1 MARKIVITSGKGGVG
16 KTTITANLGLMLSV
30 KGFRVCLVDLDF
42 GLNNVDITLGL
53 ENRVSYDI
61 EDVIEGRCRIKQAL
75 VNDNKNK
82 NLYILPSGN
91 TRNINNISGQQI
103 KLVIENLSP
112 LFDYVLID
120 CPAGIDIGFHRAV
133 SCCDEALVIVTPYL
147 TSIKDAEKL
156 LQVIKTYKLNSVDLI
171 INRVRGDLVASEKM
185 LAPYEIESLLKTN
198 LIGVLPED
206 DAVFLSVGM
215 LSSSSESGKAY
226 KILSKNL
233 EKRTRKIYDTTNKYT
248 GFFGSIRRCIK
259 RGI

>member
-53 ENRVSYDI
+53 ENRVSYGI

-112 LFDYVLID
+112 LFL
-120 CPAGIDIGFHRAV
+120 C
-133 SCCDEALVIVTPYL
+133 L
-147 TSIKDAEKL
+147 
-156 LQVIKTYKLNSVDLI
+156 
-171 INRVRGDLVASEKM
+171 
-185 LAPYEIESLLKTN
+185 
-198 LIGVLPED
+198 
-206 DAVFLSVGM
+206 
-215 LSSSSESGKAY
+215 
-226 KILSKNL
+226 
-233 EKRTRKIYDTTNKYT
+233 
-248 GFFGSIRRCIK
+248 
-259 RGI
+259 